1 MAVTAA
7 QIAQMRR
14 LVNEPTATAYTEGV
28 LSEYIARY
36 PMLDERGE
44 KPYTWET
51 TTSPP
56 TQEAND
62 DWIPTY
68 DLAAA
73 AADIWSEKAATLAED
88 FDTNADG
95 ASLSRSQAYE
105 QAMKQAR
112 HWRSRR
118 SMTTITLVVEPRPLA
133 QDVLNT

>member
-7 QIAQMRR
+7 QIAQLRR
-14 LVNEPTATAYTEGV
+14 MVNEPTATVYTEGV

-73 AADIWSEKAATLAED
+73 AADIWSEKAAAPAED

-95 ASLSRSQAYE
+95 ASLARSQAYE

-112 HWRSRR
+112 YWRSRR
-118 SMTTITLVVEPRPLA
+118 AAGTVTLYPEPRPDADEL
-133 QDVLNT
+133 VN